1 MAKRKSILTPQET
14 TLIRTQT
21 REGRQLSLPG
31 WDDVIHITPDKMLT
45 AHDLAAKKYAR
56 ALRMASTG
64 KEQTTRSV
72 TWMLTQIDN
81 VQDALVTSAVA
92 LRGISL
98 AIPRLKPIA
107 LLAGRGADALNL
119 GTMAKTLGKAGSK
132 GKRGLEAR
140 FAQSPGYYQ
149 GRVKNV
155 TNLRSALPH
164 VAEVL
169 QLLQT
174 SDQLTGVGLSL
185 GAIMALPSDLISD
198 MAKDLTR
205 TRPLP
210 SRAPLS
216 AKEADALEAE
226 WALNWTQFRPSAA
239 PLQRGAMA
247 TAVGIAQPS
256 SVVIPLVTEIV
267 GRLFP
272 ARPQTAAEQLAD
284 MARMFE
290 ATSWMSTMPDAFLP
304 EDHLAAAVA
313 QHVALVRLQALGSSI
328 SFARLAE
335 PFLDTIITPG
345 APTDPVTRWALREA
359 GLDPND
365 PGALP
370 LHASPTRASM
380 RDIQA
385 ELQEVIPSV
394 LPQWRESLE
403 TDEEEEFAGALC
415 AYAAGAPWKILEG
428 EDPQF
433 RQSYSGPARALI
445 TLADYGLQIPQEFP
459 DEHVEQ
465 LVTDLSSVWYKH
477 GGCQPFPDEAQQD
490 LHDALS
496 LLQP

>member
-1 MAKRKSILTPQET
+1 MAKRKSLLTPQET
-14 TLIRTQT
+14 TLIRTQV

-45 AHDLAAKKYAR
+45 PHDLAAKKYAR

-64 KEQTTRSV
+64 KEQTTRAA

-92 LRGISL
+92 LRGIAL
-98 AIPRLKPIA
+98 AVPRLKPLA

-149 GRVKNV
+149 GRVRNV
-155 TNLRSALPH
+155 TNLRSALPN

-169 QLLQT
+169 QVLQT

-198 MAKDLTR
+198 MAKDLER

-210 SRAPLS
+210 RRAPLS
-216 AKEADALEAE
+216 PAEADELEAE
-226 WALNWTQFRPSAA
+226 WARNWKQFRPSAA
-239 PLQRGAMA
+239 PLQRGALA
-247 TAVGIAQPS
+247 TAVGIAQPLA
-256 SVVIPLVTEIV
+256 VVIPLVTEIV

-272 ARPQTAAEQLAD
+272 ARPQTSAEQLAD

-290 ATSWMSTMPDAFLP
+290 STSWMNTMPDAFLP

-313 QHVALVRLQALGSSI
+313 QHVAMVHLNALDSSL

-335 PFLDTIITPG
+335 PFLDTVITPR

-370 LHASPTRASM
+370 LHGSPTRASI

-385 ELQEVIPSV
+385 ELQEVIPAV
-394 LPQWRESLE
+394 LPQWRESLYS
-403 TDEEEEFAGALC
+403 DEEEEFAGALC
-415 AYAAGAPWKILEG
+415 AYAARAPWRILEG
-428 EDPQF
+428 EDAQF
-433 RQSYSGPARALI
+433 TQSYSSPARALI
-445 TLADYGLQIPQEFP
+445 TLTDYGLQIPQELP
-459 DEHVEQ
+459 DQ
-465 LVTDLSSVWYKH
+465 LVIPLLDRLSFFWYNS
-477 GGCQPFPDEAQQD
+477 GGWQPTPDQAQKD
-490 LHDALS
+490 LHDALR